1 MMNNKYKAQCPKSL
15 FPYSAHLPI
24 WRTVNMFFSHDSLRS
39 RKHLL
44 VLLMDPHAS
53 ASRADSGSAI
63 TAGQFLSVLCGQ
75 EGDRKGCDM
84 SRVWEYPHTPVNTS
98 KLP

>member
-1 MMNNKYKAQCPKSL
+1 MFSSHNN
-15 FPYSAHLPI
+15 
-24 WRTVNMFFSHDSLRS
+24 LRR

-44 VLLMDPHAS
+44 AHFLDSHAS
-53 ASRADSGSAI
+53 ASWASSGSAT
-63 TAGQFLSVLCGQ
+63 TASLFLSVLCGQ

-84 SRVWEYPHTPVNTS
+84 SKVSVYPRTPVNIS